1 MARSRRNVP
10 QPKEHS
16 ALSVNDVSKSYG
28 TAPALDPISF
38 DINTGDRVAL
48 IGHNGSGKTNIAESL
63 IYLAFLSSHRVSN
76 NVPLISLGN
85 QQAIIRA
92 EVQREERTLQ
102 IDLEINASKA
112 NRARINS
119 NPTRSQREILG
130 AIQIVYFSPEDLDL
144 VRGEPG
150 TRRDFLDRLLITR
163 TPRLAG
169 VIADYERVV
178 KQRNALL
185 KTRTSAAALAPWN
198 EQLIKLGAELTA
210 ERIALIDALNPHVAY
225 NYANLN
231 EVKPASISYKC
242 STEGV
247 TRDIEENI
255 TALTAR
261 LDEVAYQEIERGVS
275 LIGPHRDDLHLQLG
289 DFPAKGY
296 ASHGESWS
304 MAISLRIGSFN
315 LLKSEGASPILI
327 LDDVFAELDTSRRIQ
342 LMSATQLAEQTFIT
356 AAVESDLPAELLTQK
371 FYVTPGVVK
380 KGKS

>member
-1 MARSRRNVP
+1 MRINKLALTNFRSYNSLELEL
-10 QPKEHS
+10 QPG
-16 ALSVNDVSKSYG
+16 VI
-28 TAPALDPISF
+28 TFI
-38 DINTGDRVAL
+38 GD
-48 IGHNGSGKTNIAESL
+48 NGSGKTNIAESF

-92 EVQREERTLQ
+92 EVQREDRTLQ

-112 NRARINS
+112 NRARING
-119 NPTRSQREILG
+119 NPTRNQREILG

-178 KQRNALL
+178 KQRNTLL

-210 ERIALIDALNPHVAY
+210 ERIALIEALNPHVSQ

-247 TRDIEENI
+247 TKDVDTNI
-255 TALTAR
+255 TVLTNR
-261 LDEVAYQEIERGVS
+261 LEEVAYQEIERGVS

-342 LMSATQLAEQTFIT
+342 LMSATKLAEQTFIT
-356 AAVESDLPAELLTQK
+356 AAVESDLPTELLTQK
-371 FYVTPGVVK
+371 FYVTPGIVK

>member
-1 MARSRRNVP
+1 MRINKLALTNFRSYNSLELEL
-10 QPKEHS
+10 QPG
-16 ALSVNDVSKSYG
+16 VI
-28 TAPALDPISF
+28 TFI
-38 DINTGDRVAL
+38 GD
-48 IGHNGSGKTNIAESL
+48 NGSGKTNIAESL

-76 NVPLISLGN
+76 NIPLISLGN

-92 EVQREERTLQ
+92 EVQREDRTLQ
-102 IDLEINASKA
+102 IDLEINASKT
-112 NRARINS
+112 NRARING

-210 ERIALIDALNPHVAY
+210 ERIALIEALNPYVGQ

-247 TRDIEENI
+247 TKDVDTNI
-255 TALTAR
+255 TVLTAR

-342 LMSATQLAEQTFIT
+342 LMSATKLAEQTFIT
-356 AAVESDLPAELLTQK
+356 AAVESDLPTELLTQK

>member
-1 MARSRRNVP
+1 
-10 QPKEHS
+10 
-16 ALSVNDVSKSYG
+16 
-28 TAPALDPISF
+28 
-38 DINTGDRVAL
+38 
-48 IGHNGSGKTNIAESL
+48 
-63 IYLAFLSSHRVSN
+63 VSN

-85 QQAIIRA
+85 QQAIIRT
-92 EVQREERTLQ
+92 EVQREDRTLQ

-112 NRARINS
+112 NRARING

-210 ERIALIDALNPHVAY
+210 ERIALIDALNPFVAQ

-247 TRDIEENI
+247 TRNIEENI

-356 AAVESDLPAELLTQK
+356 AAVESDLPTELLTQK

>member
-1 MARSRRNVP
+1 
-10 QPKEHS
+10 
-16 ALSVNDVSKSYG
+16 
-28 TAPALDPISF
+28 
-38 DINTGDRVAL
+38 
-48 IGHNGSGKTNIAESL
+48 
-63 IYLAFLSSHRVSN
+63 
-76 NVPLISLGN
+76 VPLISLGN

-92 EVQREERTLQ
+92 EVQREDRTLQ

-112 NRARINS
+112 NRARING

-210 ERIALIDALNPHVAY
+210 ERIALIDALNPHVAH

-242 STEGV
+242 STDGV
-247 TRDIEENI
+247 TRNIEENI

-261 LDEVAYQEIERGVS
+261 LDEVAYQEIERGAT

-342 LMSATQLAEQTFIT
+342 LMSATQLAQQTFIT
-356 AAVESDLPAELLTQK
+356 AAVESDLPAELLTHK

>member
-1 MARSRRNVP
+1 MRINKLALTNFRSYPSLELN
-10 QPKEHS
+10 
-16 ALSVNDVSKSYG
+16 LSPG
-28 TAPALDPISF
+28 TTTFI
-38 DINTGDRVAL
+38 GD
-48 IGHNGSGKTNIAESL
+48 NGSGKTNIAEAL
-63 IYLAFLSSHRVSN
+63 IYLSFLSSHRVSSN
-76 NVPLISLGN
+76 TPLITLGS

-92 EVQREERTLQ
+92 EIERDDRVLQ
-102 IDLEINASKA
+102 IDLEINATKA
-112 NRARINS
+112 NRARING

-130 AIQIVYFSPEDLDL
+130 ACQVVYFSPEDLDL

-163 TPRLAG
+163 APRLAG
-169 VIADYERVV
+169 VISDYERVI

-185 KTRTSAAALAPWN
+185 KTRASTNALVPWN
-198 EQLIKLGAELTA
+198 EQLIKFGAQLTA
-210 ERIALIDALNPHVAY
+210 ERISLIEALNPWVSK

-231 EVKPASISYKC
+231 EVKPASIAYKC

-247 TRDIEENI
+247 TNNIETNI
-255 TALTAR
+255 EVLSKR
-261 LDEVAYQEIERGVS
+261 LEEVAYQEIERGVS

-289 DFPAKGY
+289 EFPAKGY

-315 LLKSEGASPILI
+315 LLKNEGTEPILI
-327 LDDVFAELDTSRRIQ
+327 LDDVFAELDTSRRNQ
-342 LMSATQLAEQTFIT
+342 LMAVTQLAEQTIIT
-356 AAVESDLPAELLTQK
+356 AAVESDLPKDLLTEK

>member
-1 MARSRRNVP
+1 VRINKLALTNFRSYNSLELQLEPGVI
-10 QPKEHS
+10 
-16 ALSVNDVSKSYG
+16 
-28 TAPALDPISF
+28 TFI
-38 DINTGDRVAL
+38 GD
-48 IGHNGSGKTNIAESL
+48 NGSGKTNIAESL
-63 IYLAFLSSHRVSN
+63 IYLSFLSSHRVAN
-76 NVPLISLGN
+76 NVPLISLSN

-92 EVQREERTLQ
+92 EVQRDDRTLQ

-112 NRARINS
+112 NRARING
-119 NPTRSQREILG
+119 NPTRSQRELLG

-150 TRRDFLDRLLITR
+150 NRRDFLDRLLITR

-185 KTRTSAAALAPWN
+185 KTRTSATALVPWN

-210 ERIALIDALNPHVAY
+210 ERISLIDALSPWVTK

-231 EVKPASISYKC
+231 EVKPVSISYKC

-247 TRDIEENI
+247 GKNIEKNVAVLTTRLE
-255 TALTAR
+255 
-261 LDEVAYQEIERGVS
+261 EVAYQEIERGVS
-275 LIGPHRDDLHLQLG
+275 LIGPHRDDLHLQIG

-315 LLKSEGASPILI
+315 LLKSEGSSPILI

-356 AAVESDLPAELLTQK
+356 TAVESDLPAELLTQK

>member
-1 MARSRRNVP
+1 MRINKLALTNFRSYNSLELEL
-10 QPKEHS
+10 QPG
-16 ALSVNDVSKSYG
+16 VI
-28 TAPALDPISF
+28 TFI
-38 DINTGDRVAL
+38 GD
-48 IGHNGSGKTNIAESL
+48 NGSGKTNIAESL

-76 NVPLISLGN
+76 NIPLISLGN

-92 EVQREERTLQ
+92 EVQREDRTLQ

-112 NRARINS
+112 NRARING
-119 NPTRSQREILG
+119 NPTRNQREILG

-210 ERIALIDALNPHVAY
+210 ERIALIEALNPYVGQ
-225 NYANLN
+225 NYTNLN

-247 TRDIEENI
+247 TKDVDTNI
-255 TALTAR
+255 TVLTAR

-342 LMSATQLAEQTFIT
+342 LMSATKLAEQTFIT
-356 AAVESDLPAELLTQK
+356 TAVESDLPTELLTQK

>member
-1 MARSRRNVP
+1 MRINKLALTNFRSYNLLELKFEP
-10 QPKEHS
+10 G
-16 ALSVNDVSKSYG
+16 VN
-28 TAPALDPISF
+28 TFI
-38 DINTGDRVAL
+38 GD
-48 IGHNGSGKTNIAESL
+48 NGSGKTNIAESL

-76 NVPLISLGN
+76 NVPLISLGH
-85 QQAIIRA
+85 QQTIIRT
-92 EVQREERTLQ
+92 EVQRNDRTLN
-102 IDLEINASKA
+102 IDLEINATKA
-112 NRARINS
+112 NRARING
-119 NPTRSQREILG
+119 NPTRSQRELLG

-150 TRRDFLDRLLITR
+150 NRRDFLDRLLITR

-169 VIADYERVV
+169 VISDYERVV

-210 ERIALIDALNPHVAY
+210 ERIALIEALNPWVAQ
-225 NYANLN
+225 NYAHLN
-231 EVKPASISYKC
+231 EVKPASIAYKC
-242 STEGV
+242 STKGV
-247 TRDIEENI
+247 TKNI
-255 TALTAR
+255 NSNIAALTTR
-261 LDEVAYQEIERGVS
+261 LEEVAYQEIERGVS
-275 LIGPHRDDLHLQLG
+275 LIGPHRDDLDLHIG

-315 LLKSEGASPILI
+315 LLKSEGSSPILI
-327 LDDVFAELDTSRRIQ
+327 LDDVFAELDTSRRLQ

>member
-1 MARSRRNVP
+1 MRINKLALTNFRSYNSLELEL
-10 QPKEHS
+10 QPG
-16 ALSVNDVSKSYG
+16 VI
-28 TAPALDPISF
+28 TFI
-38 DINTGDRVAL
+38 GD
-48 IGHNGSGKTNIAESL
+48 NGSGKTNIAESL

-92 EVQREERTLQ
+92 EVQREDRSLQ

-112 NRARINS
+112 NRARING

-130 AIQIVYFSPEDLDL
+130 AIQIIYFSPEDLDL

-178 KQRNALL
+178 KQRNTLL
-185 KTRTSAAALAPWN
+185 KTRSNSATLQPWS
-198 EQLIKLGAELTA
+198 EQLINIGANLTA
-210 ERIALIDALNPHVAY
+210 ERIALVAALNPFVTE
-225 NYANLN
+225 NYRNLN
-231 EVKPASISYKC
+231 EVKPASIFYKS
-242 STEGV
+242 STEGL
-247 TRDIEENI
+247 TSNTPENI
-255 TALTAR
+255 TALTNR
-261 LDEVAYQEIERGVS
+261 LEEVQYQEIERGTT
-275 LIGPHRDDLHLQLG
+275 LIGPHRDDLILQIG

-315 LLKSEGASPILI
+315 LLKKEGADPILI
-327 LDDVFAELDTSRRIQ
+327 LDDVFAELDTSRRLQ
-342 LMSATQLAEQTFIT
+342 LVAATKVAEQTIIT
-356 AAVESDLPAELLTQK
+356 AAVESDLPADLNSAK
-371 FYVTPGVVK
+371 FYVTPGHVK
-380 KGKS
+380 AGTR